1 MVPLME
7 TAESVCESPSTPLG
21 FGGCGVTVN
30 DVSDD
35 CEDEWLLAKPSQ
47 SRRELAET

>member
-7 TAESVCESPSTPLG
+7 PTESLCKSPSTPLG
-21 FGGCGVTVN
+21 FGGGGATVN

-35 CEDEWLLAKPSQ
+35 FKDEWLLAEPSL
-47 SRRELAET
+47 SRREHTET

>member
-7 TAESVCESPSTPLG
+7 SADSVCESTSTPLG
-21 FGGCGVTVN
+21 FGGGGMTVN

-35 CEDEWLLAKPSQ
+35 CEDEWLLAKPSL
-47 SRRELAET
+47 SRREHAET